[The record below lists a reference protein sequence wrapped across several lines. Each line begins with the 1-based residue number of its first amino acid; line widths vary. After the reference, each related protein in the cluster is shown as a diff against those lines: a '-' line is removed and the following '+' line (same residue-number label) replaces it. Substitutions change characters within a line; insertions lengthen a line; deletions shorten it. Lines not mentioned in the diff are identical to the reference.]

1 MQSVT
6 FPATSSKCGTACSSL
21 TRMQLHLY
29 VFVCDDEMNQTAMRP
44 LQLLGAYS
52 GSDTMERVDGAD
64 SD

>member
-1 MQSVT
+1 
-6 FPATSSKCGTACSSL
+6 
-21 TRMQLHLY
+21 MQLHLY